1 MSDKKNTPV
10 EDIDEDDVNNGP
22 EDNDKNDQGRQDV
35 KDNDK
40 GSDAA
45 DEDDDEEDE
54 PLPDGK
60 KVYSE
65 EEFKRA
71 VKRRQAALDRAKAA
85 EARAR
90 ELEKQ
95 HATKEERLRIEAEEK
110 AEAQAA
116 KFKPALV
123 RQHVA
128 YEMSFLGLS
137 KSQIEELVQFV
148 DMTKID
154 VDLEDNS
161 VDGVEEEVL
170 RIKEKFPSIFANVN
184 KSDEDEDGEKKKPQ
198 RKRVPKGDGGPKPA
212 PKKELTAKEKIVARL
227 RGENV

>member
-1 MSDKKNTPV
+1 MSDNKNDKV
-10 EDIDEDDVNNGP
+10 EDQDVNNGP
-22 EDNDKNDQGRQDV
+22 EDNDKDDKGREDV
-35 KDNDK
+35 QDNDN
-40 GSDAA
+40 GTGGA
-45 DEDDDEEDE
+45 EDDDDDDAGEVTTK
-54 PLPDGK
+54 GK

-65 EEFKRA
+65 EEFQRA

-85 EARAR
+85 EEKAR

-95 HATKEERLRIEAEEK
+95 HATKEERQRIEAEEK

-128 YEMSFLGLS
+128 YEMSFLGLN
-137 KSQIEELVQFV
+137 KAQIEELVPFV

-161 VDGVEEEVL
+161 VEGVEEEVL
-170 RIKEKFPSIFANVN
+170 RIKEKFPSIFANVKN
-184 KSDEDEDGEKKKPQ
+184 EDDEDKGKQK
-198 RKRVPKGDGGPKPA
+198 KRVPKADGAPKPE
-212 PKKELTAKEKIVARL
+212 PKKELTSKEKIVARL

>member
-1 MSDKKNTPV
+1 MSDKNTPV
-10 EDIDEDDVNNGP
+10 EETDENDVNNGP
-22 EDNDKNDQGRQDV
+22 EDNDKNDPGREDV
-35 KDNDK
+35 KDNAK
-40 GSDAA
+40 GDDAGN
-45 DEDDDEEDE
+45 EDDDEEDE

-170 RIKEKFPSIFANVN
+170 RIKEKFPSIFANVKN
-184 KSDEDEDGEKKKPQ
+184 DDEDE
-198 RKRVPKGDGGPKPA
+198 GGQKKPA
-212 PKKELTAKEKIVARL
+212 PKKRTPKGDGSPKPPPQKTLTAKEKIVARL

>member
-1 MSDKKNTPV
+1 MSRTTT
-10 EDIDEDDVNNGP
+10 
-22 EDNDKNDQGRQDV
+22 R
-35 KDNDK
+35 
-40 GSDAA
+40 ALT
-45 DEDDDEEDE
+45 
-54 PLPDGK
+54 LPT
-60 KVYSE
+60 VYSE

-71 VKRRQAALDRAKAA
+71 VKRRQAALERAKAA

-128 YEMSFLGLS
+128 YEMSFLGLN

-184 KSDEDEDGEKKKPQ
+184 KSDEGEDGEKKPQ
-198 RKRVPKGDGGPKPA
+198 RKRVPKGDGGPKPP
-212 PKKELTAKEKIVARL
+212 PKKELSAKEKIVARL

>member
-1 MSDKKNTPV
+1 MSDKNTPV
-10 EDIDEDDVNNGP
+10 EETDENDVNNGP
-22 EDNDKNDQGRQDV
+22 EDNDKNDSGHEDV
-35 KDNDK
+35 KDNAK
-40 GSDAA
+40 GDDAGN
-45 DEDDDEEDE
+45 EDDDEEDE

-65 EEFKRA
+65 DEFKRA

-85 EARAR
+85 EARVR
-90 ELEKQ
+90 DLEKQ
-95 HATKEERLRIEAEEK
+95 HATKEDRLRIEAEEK

-137 KSQIEELVQFV
+137 KTQIEELVQFV

-170 RIKEKFPSIFANVN
+170 RIKEKFPSIFANV
-184 KSDEDEDGEKKKPQ
+184 KADDEEDEKKNPRK
-198 RKRVPKGDGGPKPA
+198 KRVPKGDGSPKPA
-212 PKKELTAKEKIVARL
+212 PKKELSAKEKIVARL

>member
-1 MSDKKNTPV
+1 MSDEMNNPI
-10 EDIDEDDVNNGP
+10 EDNDKNNGP
-22 EDNDKNDQGRQDV
+22 EDIDKDDQGREDV
-35 KDNDK
+35 KDNAK
-40 GSDAA
+40 GGDA
-45 DEDDDEEDE
+45 EDSDDEGDE

-71 VKRRQAALDRAKAA
+71 VKRRQAALERAKAA

-95 HATKEERLRIEAEEK
+95 YATKEERLRIEAEEK

-170 RIKEKFPSIFANVN
+170 RIKEKFPSIFANV
-184 KSDEDEDGEKKKPQ
+184 KTDEDDPEKQTPRK
-198 RKRVPKGDGGPKPA
+198 KRVPKGDGGPKTP